1 MANGSEHE
9 VSSAIVSASEAATA
23 HPGSAL
29 TTIEIATG
37 NDLPEDREIATD
49 DDPIDLKQI
58 SATVK
63 SARAA
68 STATEHAQ
76 QTQNLG
82 LPKLCGEWS
91 SIFGFVG
98 AHNLEAIWRCSEC
111 NPSWYN
117 WDCHHC
123 EKSVPPAW
131 TTDRHFGGCGQSCR
145 CWRHEAGDWLGA
157 CHILWVPKTVSWDM
171 RLTLRSYNGR

>member
-1 MANGSEHE
+1 MAGGSEHE
-9 VSSAIVSASEAATA
+9 ISSAIVFASATA
-23 HPGSAL
+23 TEHLGSAL
-29 TTIEIATG
+29 TTIEDLHQVATG
-37 NDLPEDREIATD
+37 NDLLEDREIATD
-49 DDPIDLKQI
+49 DDPIDRKQI
-58 SATVK
+58 SATVN
-63 SARAA
+63 SARAT

-91 SIFGFVG
+91 SSFSFVG
-98 AHNLEAIWRCSEC
+98 AHNLEAVWRCSGC

-131 TTDRHFGGCGQSCR
+131 TTDRLFGGCGQSAAVAATR
-145 CWRHEAGDWLGA
+145 PETGL
-157 CHILWVPKTVSWDM
+157 VP
-171 RLTLRSYNGR
+171 